1 MNTNS
6 ENDDL
11 WKDEIFFSSQDSLIR
26 KTEEKHHPD
35 TGKRVSIV
43 QSAVAEVVG
52 KQAVQEAASGVEEE
66 TQILKANVDIFSKN

>member
-43 QSAVAEVVG
+43 QSAIAEAVG
-52 KQAVQEAASGVEEE
+52 KQAVQEVSNGVEKE
-66 TQILKANVDIFSKN
+66 TQILKASADNFSKN

>member
-1 MNTNS
+1 MDTNS

-35 TGKRVSIV
+35 TGKRISIV
-43 QSAVAEVVG
+43 QSGVAEVVG
-52 KQAVQEAASGVEEE
+52 KQAVQEAANGVEEE
-66 TQILKANVDIFSKN
+66 TQVVKATADSFSKN